1 MDLFGFLLVVVVH
14 AADIQDKPGG
24 VQLLQ
29 RCANGFARL
38 RVIFADG
45 GYDGPTMR
53 DACAEHHN
61 SRLQLVKRSQQHRF
75 EVLPKRWIVE
85 RTFAW
90 LGRNRR
96 LSKDYE
102 QLPEVSEA
110 FVMLAMLRL
119 IVARIA

>member
-1 MDLFGFLLVVVVH
+1 MLVH
-14 AADIQDKPGG
+14 AADIQDKPGS

-29 RCANGFARL
+29 RCAKGFQRL
-38 RVIFADG
+38 QVIFADG
-45 GYDGPTMR
+45 GYDGPTVR
-53 DACAEHHN
+53 DACATHHN
-61 SRLQLVKRSQQHRF
+61 SRLEVVKRSKQHGF
-75 EVLPKRWIVE
+75 KVLPKRWIVE

-96 LSKDYE
+96 LSKEYE

-119 IVARIA
+119 ILARIA

>member
-1 MDLFGFLLVVVVH
+1 MTVH

-24 VQLLQ
+24 VRLLERFSQ
-29 RCANGFARL
+29 CFSRL
-38 RVIFADG
+38 EVIFADG
-45 GYDGPTMR
+45 AYTGPSMET
-53 DACAEHHN
+53 ACKEHHN
-61 SRLQLVKRSQQHRF
+61 SRMEVVKRNEQHRF

-102 QLPEVSEA
+102 QLQKISEA
-110 FVMLAMLRL
+110 FIMLAMLRL
-119 IVARIA
+119 IAKRVAK